1 MEHVGE
7 IEKRLWSVADHLRAN
22 SNFASNEYF
31 LPVMGLIFLRHA
43 YSRFLRVQDEIKASL
58 PSRGGVTRPLTK
70 EDFSQRGSIFLKPEA
85 QFDHL
90 VAIPDGGDRAGA
102 IIAAMESIEAD
113 YESLDGALPKSEY
126 QELGDDD
133 LGQLLRTFNDPAL
146 QKADGD
152 VFGRIYEY
160 FLTQFADQKA
170 HDGGEFFTPISIV
183 QTIVN
188 VIEPDHGKI
197 IDPACGSGGMF
208 VQSAHF
214 IEKMKANPS
223 DRVTF
228 YGMEKNPTTIR
239 LAKMNLAVHGLEGDI
254 HKAISYYDDPHKD
267 KGPFDFVMANPPFN
281 VDEIDAEKIKN
292 DPRLEF
298 GLPGV
303 NKGGKVSNGNYVW
316 MSFFHA
322 YLAPTGRAGVVMS
335 SQASSAG
342 GGEAKVREAMI
353 KTGDVDVMIAIRGNF
368 FYTRS
373 VPCELWFFDKGKPEP
388 MRDKVLMIDARN
400 IYRKVTRKIFDFTPE
415 QQQNLSSI
423 VWLYRGQTER
433 FLALIQEY
441 LEAAFTQMQSCDFAE
456 FEKALMAVTS
466 AHKDEELQK
475 LAATVIEDIETLNA
489 NAKEAHAKHWDNTN
503 RDNDGLKAS
512 CAAFEPVADQ
522 AKALVKEIDHL
533 YKLATRVHESDVAD
547 GIKPAEGKKRLNELD
562 AAQQDVGDHLKG
574 ARYCHT
580 QAEWLQTRFPEAELC
595 DVEGLVKLV
604 ARDAMETNDWSLTPG
619 RYVGVAPEEE
629 DEDFDFEE
637 ALRDIH
643 IEIEGLNDEAGELAA
658 KISRNLNGLI
668 A

>member
-1 MEHVGE
+1 MMDHVGE

-43 YSRFLRVQDEIKASL
+43 YSRFLRVQDDIKASL

-113 YESLDGALPKSEY
+113 YQSLDGALPKSEY

-239 LAKMNLAVHGLEGDI
+239 LAKMHLAVHGLEGDI
-254 HKAISYYDDPHKD
+254 RKAISYYDDPHKD

-292 DPRLEF
+292 DDRLEF

-322 YLAPTGRAGVVMS
+322 YLSPTGRAGVVMS
-335 SQASSAG
+335 SQASSSG
-342 GGEAKVREAMI
+342 GGEAKVREALV
-353 KTGDVDVMIAIRGNF
+353 KTGDVDVMMAIRGGF
-368 FYTRS
+368 FYTRT
-373 VPCELWFFDKGKPEP
+373 VPCELWFFDKAKPTHLK
-388 MRDKVLMIDARN
+388 DKVLMIDARN
-400 IYRKVTRKIFDFTPE
+400 VYRKVTRTICDFAPE
-415 QQQNLSSI
+415 QQLNLSSI
-423 VWLYRGQTER
+423 VWLYRGQTDR
-433 FLALIQEY
+433 FLALVQDH
-441 LEAAFTQMQSCDFAE
+441 LETAFTQMQACDFAG
-456 FEKALMAVTS
+456 FEAALKAVTT
-466 AHKDEELQK
+466 AHKDEELHK
-475 LAATVIEDIETLNA
+475 LAATIIADAEALKDAATKAHEIWA
-489 NAKEAHAKHWDNTN
+489 NAT

-512 CAAFEPVADQ
+512 SGAFEPVADQ

-533 YKLATRVHESDVAD
+533 YKLATRVHEADVAA
-547 GIKPAEGKKRLNELD
+547 GTKPAEGKKRLNELD
-562 AAQQDVGDHLKG
+562 LARHEVIDHLKL
-574 ARYCHT
+574 ARYFHT
-580 QAEWLQTRFPEAELC
+580 QAEWLQTRFPDAQLR

-604 ARDAMETNDWSLTPG
+604 SRNELKANDWSLTPG
-619 RYVGVAPEEE
+619 RYVGVAPEQE
-629 DEDFDFEE
+629 DKDFDFEE

-643 IEIEGLNDEAGELAA
+643 IEIEGLNAEAAELATR
-658 KISRNLNGLI
+658 ISRNFSELV